1 MNNKI
6 TNELNELIGS
16 AAHNEKD
23 SFRLLCEHYEPL
35 ISSAVRRF
43 CPENASDMAEDL
55 RQEAALALFR
65 AACTYEAS
73 RSVSF
78 GAYAKVCIENSLCS
92 QLRMRRADTDTLDEF
107 EESMLAGTDPDP
119 SEVCIGR
126 EAADSILKIIDDS
139 LSSFEK
145 KVFSLYILQ
154 LPTLEIATALGT
166 SEKSVENAVYRI
178 RIKLKKLLVDKY
190 M

>member
-1 MNNKI
+1 MCEKK

-16 AAHNEKD
+16 AAQDDKD
-23 SFRLLCEHYEPL
+23 AFRKLCEHYEPL

-43 CPENASDMAEDL
+43 CPPKRADMIEDM

-65 AACTYEAS
+65 AACTYDTG

-92 QLRMRRADTDTLDEF
+92 QLRRQSDLPAPLEEI
-107 EESMLAGTDPDP
+107 EESMLACTDLDP
-119 SEVCIGR
+119 SDICIGK
-126 EAADSILKIIDDS
+126 EAADSILRIAYDS
-139 LSSFEK
+139 LSVFEK

-154 LPTLEIATALGT
+154 HPTMKIATSLDT